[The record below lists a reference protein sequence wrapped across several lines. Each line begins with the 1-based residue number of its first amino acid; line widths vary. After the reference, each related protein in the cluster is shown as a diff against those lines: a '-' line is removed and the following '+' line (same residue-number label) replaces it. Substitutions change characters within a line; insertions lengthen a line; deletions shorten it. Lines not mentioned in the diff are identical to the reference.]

1 MLHYHPLV
9 AKLLLTSNITNVDKT
24 RSVFLIFFYSN
35 FIANKTK
42 TFTDYYIFFLLKN
55 VTEEFPLLGL
65 AGLYFLPVG
74 SPVDKVGEGKF
85 GPHMA
90 SKPI

>member
-24 RSVFLIFFYSN
+24 RFVFLFFSAKKKPQNIYRLFN
-35 FIANKTK
+35 F
-42 TFTDYYIFFLLKN
+42 FFLLKN
-55 VTEEFPLLGL
+55 VTEELPLLGL

-74 SPVDKVGEGKF
+74 SPVDEVGEGKF
-85 GPHMA
+85 GPHVA
-90 SKPI
+90 SELI